1 MLGAATV
8 RELCYLLVLLCAYA
22 AAAQDLRTVPSPDGR
37 IVFRAFVTPQGPGLI
52 ERMAYQVLYNGKIL
66 VETSFLGF
74 EIRDQTLLGE
84 KVGLTASET
93 LGGSRYNSLT
103 AEYLQNGSLG
113 RRINLEIRVY
123 DDGVAFRYV
132 IPKSTPLA
140 EILIENEDTEFRFA
154 ADAVAYLS
162 LLSGFEGRPAHQSQ
176 TALSTIPSDAVIAI
190 PLLLEQPNVG
200 WIEIAEVARRGY
212 PELYLNHQEGTTLIS
227 SLPPL
232 SQDPHLAVD
241 AVTPLTSPWRVL
253 LISKSR
259 ESVVNSRLLDEL
271 KRNADQSVATTAAK
285 TLPVRETADRLR
297 KSRACVRAIRWFV
310 QNQRSQTG
318 QWRH

>member
-1 MLGAATV
+1 MNTDRVFGLRSALIGV
-8 RELCYLLVLLCAYA
+8 YLRLFFCLLLCLRP
-22 AAAQDLRTVPSPDGR
+22 AAAQDLRTVASPDGR
-37 IVFRAFVTPQGPGLI
+37 IIFRAFVTPQGPGLI
-52 ERMAYQVLYNGKIL
+52 ERMAYQVLYKGKIL
-66 VETSFLGF
+66 VKTSFLGF

-93 LGGSRYNSLT
+93 LGGSRYNRLT

-113 RRINLEIRVY
+113 RRINLEIRAY

-154 ADAVAYLS
+154 ADATAFPA
-162 LLSGFEGRPAHQSQ
+162 LLSGFQAKPARQSQ
-176 TALSTIPSDAVIAI
+176 MALSRIPSDAVIAV

-200 WIEIAEVARRGY
+200 WIEIAEVAGKGY

-227 SLPPL
+227 SLPPV

-241 AVTPLTSPWRVL
+241 TTTPLISPWRVL
-253 LISKSR
+253 LISESR
-259 ESVVNSRLLDEL
+259 ESIVNSRLLDEL
-271 KRNADQSVATTAAK
+271 KR
-285 TLPVRETADRLR
+285 
-297 KSRACVRAIRWFV
+297 
-310 QNQRSQTG
+310 
-318 QWRH
+318 